1 MRIELELPYW
11 DYKAVVVDLTYSP
24 EALAKL
30 NEENEIRHLSNP
42 QKYPIRINS
51 FGTRERHNLQRRLK
65 YKLDKVGKDFSLI
78 TAPEYGGK
86 RGRLHVHAIILGLT
100 MDDQKLIWEA
110 WGNSIWDAFHIQP
123 ISQKQVS
130 YITKYLTKMG
140 DSKNWQYEHPYQEKP
155 RIRFGNGKSFEN
167 DKQNKRRGYGYRF
180 AIENAEKLR
189 REKTIRYNQHAQTL
203 PRYIG
208 DKAGVDYTSD
218 LYQERF
224 DEKELEYTTML
235 KKYEEV
241 HGHKMDPDHQ
251 NDFRRKQ
258 IWQKTLNRQAKASL
272 YDPVLAAEYRNQ
284 RQTALKKANPDRA
297 NMIKNVGEGEQ
308 YWLDWIRT
316 QLETKLPWTQGHGP
330 PNPLE

>member
-11 DYKAVVVDLTYSP
+11 DYQAVVVDLTYAP

-30 NEENEIRHLSNP
+30 NLENAQRHLQNP

-51 FGTRERHNLQRRLK
+51 FGTHERHNLQRRLK
-65 YKLDKVGKDFSLI
+65 YRADKQGKEFSLI

-110 WGNSIWDAFHIQP
+110 WGNSEWQAFHIQP
-123 ISQKQVS
+123 LTQKQVS
-130 YITKYLTKMG
+130 YVTKYLTKMG
-140 DSKNWQYEHPYQEKP
+140 DSKNWNHEHPYQEKP
-155 RIRFGNGKSFEN
+155 RIRFGNGKSSPD
-167 DKQNKRRGYGYRF
+167 DKSRTRRGYGYRY
-180 AIENAEKLR
+180 AIDNAEMLR
-189 REKTIRYNQHAQTL
+189 QNKTIRYNQHNQTL

-208 DKAGVDYTSD
+208 EKAGVEYTAD
-218 LYQERF
+218 IHEEEF
-224 DEKELEYTTML
+224 EKKELEYKNML
-235 KKYEEV
+235 KTYEQI
-241 HGHKMDPDHQ
+241 HGHKMDRDEE
-251 NDFRRKQ
+251 NEYRRKQ

-284 RQTALKKANPDRA
+284 RQNALRKANPERA

-330 PNPLE
+330 PNTLE